1 MKLGLLGAATTQ
13 YAADD
18 IVASVTW
25 SSTRSHMY
33 VDVVKCDTYAFS
45 KVLARQLESLPD
57 DLTHVILMYGHGLV
71 TGLCI
76 DKFVLQCTGGESQD
90 RPDIGCCGVVRVGGF
105 RGLYE
110 RNAAVLQAAGL
121 SHVGWESHPP
131 VLADEF
137 MVVATP
143 LLRKLSEFVPRV
155 IGAGWRGP
163 VGALVPWVSV
173 LSGASVLG
181 WGVTREQLPPWV
193 SVLSGLSVLG
203 WGTTRKQLPPLYIG
217 DREMPPPHVLVSEFS
232 VFGDVREIQGYGED
246 DVREMY
252 KRRRGE
258 TCRELPAYGPL
269 LYAQPSG

>member
-18 IVASVTW
+18 IVSAAVW
-25 SSTRSHMY
+25 SATGSHLY
-33 VDVVKCDTYAFS
+33 VDFRVDSTGDWS
-45 KVLARQLESLPD
+45 GTLLRQLESLPD
-57 DLTHVILMYGHGLV
+57 DLTHLILMYGQGLV

-90 RPDIGCCGVVRVGGF
+90 RPDIGCCGVVSAGFF

-110 RNAAVLQAAGL
+110 RNAGVLQAAGL
-121 SHVGWESHPP
+121 SHVSWESHPP
-131 VLADEF
+131 ILAGEF
-137 MVVATP
+137 MVVTAP
-143 LLRKLSEFVPRV
+143 LLRKLVEIVPRV
-155 IGAGWRGP
+155 ITAGWCGP

-173 LSGASVLG
+173 LSG
-181 WGVTREQLPPWV
+181 
-193 SVLSGLSVLG
+193 LSILG
-203 WGTTRKQLPPLYIG
+203 WGTTRKQLPPLCIG
-217 DREMPPPHVLVSEFS
+217 DGTVAMLPPHVLVSEFS
-232 VFGDVREIQGYGED
+232 VFGDLRQVMGYCED

-269 LYAQPSG
+269 LYAQPPG